1 MIAAHVRSGLHGL
14 VNGPNV
20 RMVIVDARVI
30 VHDSIGT
37 RCLVKCASTL
47 THLDRHVSVLSRD
60 GQQHIM
66 QRTRPDFPSHRG
78 AFPLAPPKRILDAL
92 HPVRSGAEVGM
103 GPRRAFVGQDVEE
116 EIGEV
121 RSMIPVGGMLIVCL
135 LLVFGLTSPN
145 PLSLARAAGFDPDRP
160 GIAAVVRHPVL
171 YAALIWSGAHAI
183 ANGDLA
189 HLTVFGAFSALAIG
203 GMLALDARSR
213 RRLGVQE
220 WERLA
225 RRTSNIPFLG
235 LARGAALRFRTGTA
249 IRIAAAALLYLLL
262 LFSHEILAGV
272 PVPL

>member
-1 MIAAHVRSGLHGL
+1 MMWQFATDWGEVILALFCFLLAHALPARPGIRPAIVAAIGRPAYVGLYSLLSLLLLMWIARAAARAPFIELWPYDQVRS
-14 VNGPNV
+14 
-20 RMVIVDARVI
+20 
-30 VHDSIGT
+30 T
-37 RCLVKCASTL
+37 
-47 THLDRHVSVLSRD
+47 
-60 GQQHIM
+60 
-66 QRTRPDFPSHRG
+66 
-78 AFPLAPPKRILDAL
+78 
-92 HPVRSGAEVGM
+92 
-103 GPRRAFVGQDVEE
+103 
-116 EIGEV
+116 
-121 RSMIPVGGMLIVCL
+121 IPVGGMLFVCL

-160 GIAAVVRHPVL
+160 GVAAVVRHPVL
-171 YAALIWSGAHAI
+171 WAALIWSGAHAI

-189 HLTVFGAFSALAIG
+189 HLMVFGAFSALAIG

-235 LARGAALRFRTGTA
+235 LARGAPLRFRTGTA